1 MLNEARRRETAHAPV
16 VLAGRPGTQAARAE
30 QTDVGATGDP
40 GGFVTEQR
48 PEGVAG
54 AVVRAV
60 SIPGA
65 PATKPPAAVDR
76 GGLRKL
82 WRSVL
87 TVDGRV
93 VRQR

>member
-1 MLNEARRRETAHAPV
+1 MSALP
-16 VLAGRPGTQAARAE
+16 
-30 QTDVGATGDP
+30 ATP
-40 GGFVTEQR
+40 AGFVTEQR

-87 TVDGRV
+87 TVGGRV